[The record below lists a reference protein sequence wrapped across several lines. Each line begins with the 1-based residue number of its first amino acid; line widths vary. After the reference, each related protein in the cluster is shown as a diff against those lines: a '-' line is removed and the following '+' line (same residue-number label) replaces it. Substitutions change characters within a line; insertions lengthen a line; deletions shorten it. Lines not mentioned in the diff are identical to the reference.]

1 MTATTDDTDESSSTA
16 DPPAVGPEGSPAR
29 TGILPREMVL
39 LAVAVLGV
47 VGTLVF
53 FGKWRD
59 LDRQES
65 ERTSVVT
72 TSQAFAEALFTF
84 DHTTLNDDF
93 DRIVD
98 FAVEDFAEE
107 ADDVFNNED
116 TRRALIENRVGS
128 RAEAVDVFVQSVD
141 GDRARAFVVVDQRVA
156 NADFPEPV
164 ADTVRV
170 NLGLAK
176 KDGKWKIADVTVVTG
191 PGRAVPAVPTAGLP
205 DGG

>member
-1 MTATTDDTDESSSTA
+1 MTETTDDTPSA
-16 DPPAVGPEGSPAR
+16 DAPTDDTSPAR
-29 TGILPREMVL
+29 TRILPREMIL

-59 LDRQES
+59 LDQQES
-65 ERTSVVT
+65 ERASVVT

-84 DHTTLNDDF
+84 DHTTLNEDF
-93 DRIVD
+93 DRIID

-107 ADDVFNNED
+107 ADDVFSNED

-128 RAEAVDVFVQSVD
+128 RAEAVDVFVQSVE